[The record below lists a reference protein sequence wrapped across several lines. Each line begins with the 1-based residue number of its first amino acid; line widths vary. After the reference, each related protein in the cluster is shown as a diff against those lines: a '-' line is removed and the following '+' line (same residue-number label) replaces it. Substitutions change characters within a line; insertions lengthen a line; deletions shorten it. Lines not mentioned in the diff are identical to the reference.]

1 MPVPTFFPNDW
12 REEGSALGDDGLLY
26 TRLTGS
32 ALITATPS
40 GSASGLPLLDQNG
53 AALTIPAASIVTDIK
68 FRYFNAAGNPII
80 LSTAGVLKVALAANA
95 DATSASVAAAVGRTG
110 GTGAALAAATSFAA
124 DTAGSSAITLG
135 GSVANASAAPL
146 LLFARDAA
154 AAGTANYNMSCAD
167 GRGLVL
173 VELFCQTRA
182 VASRRPGYTLSQ
194 AIETAISPVIS

>member
-1 MPVPTFFPNDW
+1 MPAATFFPNDW
-12 REEGSALGDDGLLY
+12 REEGATLGDDGLLY
-26 TRLTGS
+26 SRLTGS

-40 GSASGLPLLDQNG
+40 GSAAGLALTDSTG
-53 AALTIPAASIVTDIK
+53 AALTIPAASIVSDIK
-68 FRYFNAAGNPII
+68 FRYFNAAGNPIV

-124 DTAGSSAITLG
+124 DTSGSSAITLG

-173 VELFCQTRA
+173 VEVFFQTRG
-182 VASRRPGYTLSQ
+182 VASRRPAYTLSQ
-194 AIETAISPVIS
+194 AIETAIFPVIS